1 MIETIIEFN
10 EDEYPFNTLGEYVNL
25 KLETLIDCSNSDVF
39 QHQKKKFQTF
49 KNFASPYC
57 IKLAQ
62 IYQEGLKI
70 HLIYEYVHMSLS

>member
-10 EDEYPFNTLGEYVNL
+10 EEEYPFNTLGEYVNL
-25 KLETLIDCSNSDVF
+25 KLETLIDCSTSDVF

-57 IKLAQ
+57 IKLTQ

-70 HLIYEYVHMSLS
+70 HLIY